1 MIARRADTKKVSFPR
16 KRESIFPH
24 ALAVGS
30 DTDCPTGSA
39 VGWTPGCAGMT
50 LKNMGALATLLL
62 TTSAHAGDE
71 FLGADFAELRG
82 EASVEAILFPE
93 DPLYAGQ
100 DHNSLSFAIEP
111 TGTLE
116 WNGVDALGGT
126 DITATIRP
134 FLRIDTAD
142 DERTHFD
149 FREAKLDMR
158 FGDTDVTIG
167 NDIVFWG
174 KTEVD
179 QLVDIVNQV
188 DGVEGTD
195 GEDKLGQPMIAIRR
209 IVELGDFSGQASAF
223 YFPYFRERT
232 FLGEESRLRS
242 PIVVDGDDARY
253 ETGAEEWTPSF
264 AARLAGFYGDIDAG
278 FHVYHGLSRDPAF
291 EVSEVALI
299 GGQPVP
305 SELRPVYGRITQVGF
320 DGQYTSGATLWKAEA
335 IGRFDQRNLDFER
348 EDYAA
353 AIAGVEHTLY
363 GIGGT
368 NFDLGLIAEYAYDSR
383 GSRALTPFENDLVL
397 GARFALNDAQDTSAL
412 VTAAVDTET
421 QETVLRLEGER
432 RLGDSFKLE
441 VVGQAFLN
449 TDDASLVHALRDD
462 HSLRITLSAF
472 W

>member
-1 MIARRADTKKVSFPR
+1 VGVDVGHTGKNPNTCAARVR
-16 KRESIFPH
+16 KSAA
-24 ALAVGS
+24 ALAVI
-30 DTDCPTGSA
+30 
-39 VGWTPGCAGMT
+39 
-50 LKNMGALATLLL
+50 LLATPA
-62 TTSAHAGDE
+62 TADE
-71 FLGADFAELRG
+71 LLGADFADLRG

-93 DPLYAGQ
+93 DPLFAGQ
-100 DHNSLSFAIEP
+100 DHNGLSFSIEP

-116 WNGVDALGGT
+116 WNAVEALGGA
-126 DITATIRP
+126 DVTATVRP

-142 DERTHFD
+142 DERTHLD
-149 FREAKLDMR
+149 FREAKLDLR

-167 NDIVFWG
+167 SDIVFWG

-195 GEDKLGQPMIAIRR
+195 GEDKLGQPMLALRR

-223 YFPYFRERT
+223 YFPYFRDRT

-242 PIVVDGDDARY
+242 PIVIDGEDARY
-253 ETGAEEWTPSF
+253 ETGSDEWTPSF

-278 FHVYHGLSRDPAF
+278 IHVFHGLGRDPAF
-291 EVSEVALI
+291 EVSRVAFI

-305 SELRPVYGRITQVGF
+305 TELRPVYGRITQIGF

-335 IGRFDQRNLDFER
+335 IGRFDQRNLAFEK

-368 NFDLGLIAEYAYDSR
+368 EFDLGLIAEYAYDSR

-397 GARFALNDAQDTSAL
+397 GARFALNDAQDTAAL
-412 VTAAVDTET
+412 LTAAVDTET

-432 RLGDSFKLE
+432 RLGDGFKLE
-441 VVGQAFLN
+441 IVGQAFLN
-449 TDDASLVHALRDD
+449 TDDDSLAHALRED